1 MCKCIC
7 FFEIMGFMWHICIVL
22 IIVATL
28 LLITIIICKT
38 VKEVHSIKSKE
49 RIKIYEMRKKDAE
62 KIGLNNNEKGN
73 SEK

>member
-1 MCKCIC
+1 MCKCMCC
-7 FFEIMGFMWHICIVL
+7 FGIMGFMWHICIVL
-22 IIVATL
+22 IIAATL

-49 RIKIYEMRKKDAE
+49 RIRNYELRKKDAE
-62 KIGLNNNEKGN
+62 KIDLNNNEKGN

>member
-1 MCKCIC
+1 MQL
-7 FFEIMGFMWHICIVL
+7 FGAMGFMWHICIVL
-22 IIVATL
+22 IIAATL

-62 KIGLNNNEKGN
+62 KIGSNNNVEGN